1 MENLA
6 QVINF
11 IAYLTAI
18 MGLLIILWGVLTIFL
33 DTIKTEYKSMK
44 GRIVR
49 RHRDML
55 RHSLGAYLLLGL
67 EFFVAADIIRTV
79 VHPTLQ
85 EIAILGS
92 IVLIRTVIG
101 YTLDKEMAELHMH
114 HRRRI

>member
-1 MENLA
+1 MLA
-6 QVINF
+6 NVVNT
-11 IAYLTAI
+11 IAYVTAL
-18 MGLLIILWGVLTIFL
+18 MGLLIILWGVINIFV
-33 DTIKTEYKSMK
+33 DTVRTECKSMK
-44 GRIVR
+44 GHVVR
-49 RHRDML
+49 KHRDML

-79 VHPTLQ
+79 VHPTLE
-85 EIAILGS
+85 EIAILGA